1 MQAACGNRL
10 RDDLRYAAVLAATLA
25 GLSLTGCTEKP
36 DNAEL
41 SASLAPM
48 TEPEQPQVLQSAPEP
63 AASPPRAPNVP
74 VRKMA
79 KKKPRLEPRLEAR
92 LDAGTLPRF
101 DPRTL
106 MGLEP
111 LAIDRMLGRPAG
123 THTDAT
129 AVEWIYSRPG
139 CSLSI
144 FFYPDI
150 ATGALRALKYNVT
163 NRQAGDNHGC
173 INFPI
178 VARSDGSG

>member
-10 RDDLRYAAVLAATLA
+10 RDDLRYAAVLATALA

-36 DNAEL
+36 DSPAL
-41 SASLAPM
+41 SASLAPI
-48 TEPEQPQVLQSAPEP
+48 TEQEQPQVVESAPEP
-63 AASPPRAPNVP
+63 AVLPARAPNAP
-74 VRKMA
+74 VRKVA
-79 KKKPRLEPRLEAR
+79 KKR
-92 LDAGTLPRF
+92 PRF
-101 DPRTL
+101 DPETLSRFDPGTL

-111 LAIDRMLGRPAG
+111 PAVDRMLGRPAG

-150 ATGALRALKYNVT
+150 ATGALKALKYNVT